1 MRIFWLLLMMFSV
14 LSAEVPQGA
23 LDAVRANPALLDT
36 PKAQTILKQ
45 HGVTKEQAIKRLQ
58 GNSDTSRHVEGD
70 AVEQNI
76 REESGADQ
84 ETTLDEQS
92 TQAQNPSET
101 KAGTGHSFK
110 NPILYMDRKA
120 LIQKSLK
127 LQQGWLK
134 AKGLPHFGFNF
145 FANANTFNPRALPTP
160 DYYILTP
167 EDVLVVQTYGSTNK
181 IYRLVIDN
189 NGQVMIPI
197 VGPKRVGGKSF
208 KEAKEEL
215 AAIIEKTFPG
225 IKVSVNIE
233 KFSTIQVTLT
243 GEAKAPGLYNLPSL
257 STVQTLL
264 VQAHGVL
271 PTGTLRNIEIYRN
284 GQRIYSVDLYTL
296 FTGHPERETLLRAGD
311 IVHVPKAKR
320 QVAIYGEIKKPAI
333 YELKKVEKGTH
344 LLSYAGGLTPKA
356 GKDAIVLTRY
366 DAHQALKSYRLTL
379 EEFQRFELKDGDQ
392 VCIYPIDG
400 LKKENVYLFG
410 NVIKP
415 GPRALKTGMT
425 LHGLLQREAPRSLSQ
440 LFLPYIYL
448 EHAYLKRRTSTMEE
462 SIVGFNPMDVYTG
475 KSDITLQKDDEIYFL
490 NRYDIMQTSTVSI
503 GGQVLNPGLYRYIE
517 GMTLNDLLHAAGQKG
532 LADNKVRITTYPAP
546 DYMPKIVMVDKE
558 KNPDYILSP
567 ADEVYL
573 FNYYETHKITKVT
586 INGEVIKPGT
596 YAVGKE
602 TTLQDLIEAAGGLTE
617 RASNKGEIVRYH
629 VENEERE
636 RKIVPFRLDDD
647 ALSKPLEN
655 HDIVTVFRIPNWN
668 EQMRVT
674 LKGEVKYPGTYI
686 IEEGET
692 LADVIERAG
701 GFTDTAFIEGAVFTR
716 ESVRRMQRKQLM
728 RALNNMK
735 KKAMIIAAQPS
746 GLGTGQMAPQDLLTS
761 IDAVI
766 QQAKE
771 AQPVGRIAIN
781 LEKDPKKLKKSDSNI
796 VLKNGDALYIPT
808 KNDTVA
814 VLGEVLNPTAVVYK
828 KSMSPWDYIER
839 AGGLTD
845 NANEDSIYIVHA
857 NGEAEKLDN
866 GMFVVGSAKVK
877 KGDTI
882 VVPIHIKTTSNM
894 QIAKDAT
901 QIIYQTAVSIA
912 AIGSL

>member
-1 MRIFWLLLMMFSV
+1 MMFSV
-14 LSAEVPQGA
+14 LAAEIPKSA
-23 LDAVRANPALLDT
+23 LDTIRANPALLDT
-36 PKAQTILKQ
+36 PQGQVMLRKYGLSKEDAKALLQKSGSASQRVESATVTQEIDTTVMKTTQTPTVKA
-45 HGVTKEQAIKRLQ
+45 EME
-58 GNSDTSRHVEGD
+58 DTRKNPLAYIGGD
-70 AVEQNI
+70 A
-76 REESGADQ
+76 
-84 ETTLDEQS
+84 
-92 TQAQNPSET
+92 
-101 KAGTGHSFK
+101 
-110 NPILYMDRKA
+110 
-120 LIQKSLK
+120 LIKKVMK
-127 LQQGWLK
+127 LQQKPLE

-145 FANANTFNPRALPTP
+145 FANANTFDPTILPTP
-160 DYYILTP
+160 DYYVLTP
-167 EDVLVVQTYGSTNK
+167 GDELIVQVYGSTNK
-181 IYRLVIDN
+181 TYSLPIDN
-189 NGQVMIPI
+189 NGNIMIPVI
-197 VGPKRVGGKSF
+197 GPRHVGGREFGEVK
-208 KEAKEEL
+208 KEL
-215 AAIIEKTFPG
+215 AVTIEKTLPG
-225 IKVSVNIE
+225 IEATVNIQ
-233 KFSTIQVTLT
+233 KFSTIQVILT
-243 GEAKAPGLYNLPSL
+243 GEAKAPGIYNLPSL

-271 PTGTLRNIEIYRN
+271 PTGSLRNIEIYRN
-284 GQRIYSVDLYTL
+284 GKRIDRVDLYAL
-296 FTGHPERETLLRAGD
+296 LTGKPERETLLRSGD
-311 IVHVPKAKR
+311 IVHITR
-320 QVAIYGEIKKPAI
+320 SGSEVAIYGEIKKPAI
-333 YELKKVEKGTH
+333 YELKKGEKSDR
-344 LLSYAGGLTPKA
+344 LLIYAGGLTPKA
-356 GKDAIVLTRY
+356 GRDAIIVKRY
-366 DAHQALKSYRLTL
+366 DAHRTFKTYRLTL
-379 EEFQRFELKDGDQ
+379 DAFKRFGLEDGDE
-392 VCIYPIDG
+392 VCIYPLDSA
-400 LKKENVYLFG
+400 KKENVYLFG
-410 NVIKP
+410 NVLKP
-415 GPRALKTGMT
+415 GPRALQKAGMT
-425 LHGLLQREAPRSLSQ
+425 LHTLLRREAPEVFSQ
-440 LFLPYIYL
+440 LFLPDTYFRYAYI
-448 EHAYLKRRTSTMEE
+448 KRRLPDLKER
-462 SIVGFNPMDVYTG
+462 IIGFDPMKVYEG
-475 KSDITLQKDDEIYFL
+475 KSDIALHKEDEIYFL
-490 NRYDIMQTSTVSI
+490 NRYDVMESPYVTV
-503 GGQVLNPGLYRYIE
+503 GGQVLKPGLYRYID
-517 GMTLNDLLHAAGQKG
+517 GMKLSDLIHAAGIRR
-532 LADNKVRITTYPAP
+532 LADENVQITTYATP
-546 DYMPKIVMVDKE
+546 DHLPKTVVVDMK
-558 KNPDYILSP
+558 KYPNYPLHAY
-567 ADEVYL
+567 DEVYL
-573 FNYYETHKITKVT
+573 FDYYKTHRKATVT
-586 INGEVIKPGT
+586 VGGEVVKPGK
-596 YAVGKE
+596 YAIGKE
-602 TTLQDLIEAAGGLTE
+602 TTLQEIISIAGGLTE

-629 VENEERE
+629 VENEERK

-647 ALSKPLEN
+647 ALSKPLNN

-735 KKAMIIAAQPS
+735 KKAMIVAAQPS
-746 GLGTGQMAPQDLLTS
+746 DFGKGQMAPQDLLTS